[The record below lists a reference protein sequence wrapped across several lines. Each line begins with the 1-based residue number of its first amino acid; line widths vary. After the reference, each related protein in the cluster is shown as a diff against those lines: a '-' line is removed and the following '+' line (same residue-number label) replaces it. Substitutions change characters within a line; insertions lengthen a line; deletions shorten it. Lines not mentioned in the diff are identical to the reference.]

1 MDVLKIG
8 SVGENV
14 KKLQEQLAKFN
25 YYAGVVD
32 GVFGKSTQQ
41 AVIKLQQDYKL
52 EANGVCDLETFKKI
66 DFIKSL
72 QN

>member
-8 SVGENV
+8 SQGENV

-25 YYAGVVD
+25 YYTGVVD
-32 GVFGKSTQQ
+32 GDFGEATKQ

-52 EANGVCDLETFKKI
+52 EVNGLCDLETMKKI